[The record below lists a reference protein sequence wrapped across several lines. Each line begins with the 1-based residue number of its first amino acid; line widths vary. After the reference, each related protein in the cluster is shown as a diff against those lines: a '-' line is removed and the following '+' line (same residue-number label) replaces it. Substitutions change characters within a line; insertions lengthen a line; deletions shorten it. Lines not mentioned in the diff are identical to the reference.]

1 MGSKKFTLDMS
12 DLLGVGRNALLV
24 GGAAALTCVAENL
37 HVVNLGMWGPAIVPV
52 FAVVLDTAIKW
63 MKNNKKE
70 AQEHDMEFQFDKL
83 EDLVRSYEKG
93 FEGAVCDPE
102 ETKTLLAELQTPL
115 FGATAYDLY
124 GAGEGKLSLPYMSLL
139 KFDKGFG
146 PAERQTTGDCVSHAF
161 RNAIDVTRAVEIDVQ
176 GEAESF
182 VTRGATEG
190 IYQSRGDRGQG
201 MTCSRAARYV
211 NKQGGILLRQKY
223 PELDL
228 TNYNSSL
235 GANLKIPHS
244 LFVVQA
250 QKHQVKTVSMIKTVE
265 EARDALAN
273 GYAFAHCS
281 MLGFDS
287 KRDSKGITR
296 RKGQW
301 AHAMAC
307 IGCDDTKKRH
317 NKMLFLIQNS
327 WGKWNGGTRVHNQ
340 PHGSFWV
347 TESDMQAILSHNG
360 SWVMSNVDGFPAKKL
375 PNYGTNTFL

>member
-1 MGSKKFTLDMS
+1 
-12 DLLGVGRNALLV
+12 
-24 GGAAALTCVAENL
+24 
-37 HVVNLGMWGPAIVPV
+37 
-52 FAVVLDTAIKW
+52 
-63 MKNNKKE
+63 
-70 AQEHDMEFQFDKL
+70 MEFQFDSI
-83 EDLVRSYEKG
+83 EDLIRSYEGG
-93 FEGAVCDPE
+93 FEGSVCDPSD
-102 ETKTLLAELQTPL
+102 TKALLAELQTPL

-124 GAGEGKLSLPYMSLL
+124 GAGEGKLSLPYISLL

-201 MTCSRAARYV
+201 MTCSTAARYV
-211 NKQGGILLRQKY
+211 SQKGGILLRQKY

-228 TNYNSSL
+228 STYNASV
-235 GANLKIPHS
+235 GANLRMPHS
-244 LFVVQA
+244 LFITQA
-250 QKHQVKTVSMIKTVE
+250 QKHQVKTVSLIKTVE

-287 KRDSKGITR
+287 KRDKNGVTR
-296 RKGQW
+296 RKGKW

-317 NKMLFLIQNS
+317 SKMLFLIQNFAE
-327 WGKWNGGTRVHNQ
+327 Q
-340 PHGSFWV
+340 F
-347 TESDMQAILSHNG
+347 D
-360 SWVMSNVDGFPAKKL
+360 
-375 PNYGTNTFL
+375 